1 LSKMSE
7 EAKRGGGKI
16 YGFQLALTAII
27 GRVCRTKP
35 SQHGARKE
43 GYQVENKK
51 THTLVANGRERG
63 GGRETVVAEGVQSAD
78 ILTARGQKKQQPQQQ
93 RLNNVQYIFGH

>member
-1 LSKMSE
+1 MSE

-63 GGRETVVAEGVQSAD
+63 GGGRETVVAEGVQSAD

>member
-1 LSKMSE
+1 MSE

-63 GGRETVVAEGVQSAD
+63 GGKRDSGGWGGPECRHIDSTRAEEA
-78 ILTARGQKKQQPQQQ
+78 TAAAAATK
-93 RLNNVQYIFGH
+93 